1 MNNSVRVIL
10 FLLAN
15 VNRLAIATLRTVEVD
30 PPLYKMTSDAAC
42 AHCIRFLPPLFL
54 AMCINSGNIGFC
66 KFYLDFFAAFSES
79 NFGKLYIIGFL
90 MGCSLLL

>member
-1 MNNSVRVIL
+1 MIL

-54 AMCINSGNIGFC
+54 AMCTTNGGKIEFC
-66 KFYLDFFAAFSES
+66 KFDSYFLLPFRSQTLVNSTSLDFL
-79 NFGKLYIIGFL
+79 KV
-90 MGCSLLL
+90 CSLL